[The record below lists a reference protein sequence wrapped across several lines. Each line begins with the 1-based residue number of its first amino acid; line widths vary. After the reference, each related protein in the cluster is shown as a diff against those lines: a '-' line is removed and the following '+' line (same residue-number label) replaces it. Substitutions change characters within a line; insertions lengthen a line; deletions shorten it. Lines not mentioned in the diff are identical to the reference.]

1 MYDATA
7 LQIGG
12 RKMFTLRTGGFL
24 VLLGFA
30 GLVAAVPTEAFAD
43 APTATASGTKSV
55 TLPTGKTIEAQVFAS
70 PTEGS
75 IEHAIIDSIKMIGA
89 SSFDEWITKY
99 CDAGT
104 CHDAASKESLK
115 TYQLKSS
122 AKTAHECMID
132 GGIVVTRREVVE
144 AEGTTRVYVFCGPN
158 RMPAPASLKL
168 VGDRWMVTSF
178 SW

>member
-1 MYDATA
+1 
-7 LQIGG
+7 
-12 RKMFTLRTGGFL
+12 MFTLRNVGFL

-30 GLVAAVPTEAFAD
+30 GLVAAAPSVSYAD
-43 APTATASGTKSV
+43 APTATASGTQSV
-55 TLPTGKTIEAQVFAS
+55 TLPTGKTIEAQKFVN

-89 SSFDEWITKY
+89 SSFDEWIAKY

-122 AKTAHECMID
+122 AKTAHECLSTD